1 MNILQ
6 IACTLFES
14 INKLDECQ
22 VFKDYYEKDNVYYI
36 YNQDSIYNIVSA
48 SFFTKL
54 YNDLKFFFLSRVR
67 TSKSL
72 DPMVLE
78 LLKSIKV
85 YLKLLLEINEQSTC
99 FS

>member
-36 YNQDSIYNIVSA
+36 YN
-48 SFFTKL
+48 
-54 YNDLKFFFLSRVR
+54 
-67 TSKSL
+67 
-72 DPMVLE
+72 
-78 LLKSIKV
+78 
-85 YLKLLLEINEQSTC
+85 
-99 FS
+99 